1 MQRNEFR
8 LGIFLLLV
16 ACGIPACRRVAVTED
31 SPTPRPQQQ
40 VIAVLNGEEVYAR
53 DFRRFLDF
61 AQGELTED
69 PSPIPTRELFSDFIT
84 NRLLLQEAKKQ
95 GLTVGEDELRQYV
108 AQWTPRDGS
117 AGSSLKDDVYDYLLA
132 QKLLKKEA
140 LGNLEVTLRE
150 LQVYYEQHAD
160 EFRVG
165 DQAHVLEILMA
176 TREEAEKVR
185 ARLEDGD
192 VTQFKAIARAESLG
206 VTAAQGGDLGTYE
219 RGELPE
225 EFEKVVFG
233 LKPGEISQP
242 FQSSHG
248 FHIFALEEWIPAH
261 AQKFYEVRDHIFDTL
276 IAAKERERVKE
287 YTDQLMKSAS
297 LRVVDP
303 NLRLETVENRSH
315 ETTVDER

>member
-1 MQRNEFR
+1 
-8 LGIFLLLV
+8 
-16 ACGIPACRRVAVTED
+16 
-31 SPTPRPQQQ
+31 
-40 VIAVLNGEEVYAR
+40 
-53 DFRRFLDF
+53 
-61 AQGELTED
+61 
-69 PSPIPTRELFSDFIT
+69 
-84 NRLLLQEAKKQ
+84 
-95 GLTVGEDELRQYV
+95 
-108 AQWTPRDGS
+108 
-117 AGSSLKDDVYDYLLA
+117 
-132 QKLLKKEA
+132 
-140 LGNLEVTLRE
+140 
-150 LQVYYEQHAD
+150 
-160 EFRVG
+160 
-165 DQAHVLEILMA
+165 
-176 TREEAEKVR
+176 
-185 ARLEDGD
+185 
-192 VTQFKAIARAESLG
+192 IARAESLG